1 MNDITKSRLVD
12 ALLEAEGVELE
23 NTKCVSMP
31 SSAFSHRIQR
41 IVENPEKYTKKCR
54 AKKIVIILIAAA
66 LILTGCTAI
75 KPIRTAIADF
85 IITIFD
91 NGSFVD
97 KSTDKN
103 ETTEITELYSPKYIP
118 VGYELYN
125 ESIDTSKTGKI
136 KNYILEYK
144 NADSE
149 IHFIQFTANSSMTIN
164 TENTEPEIIKAGE
177 IECMCYTNM
186 DRRDF
191 IWEQNGYRFTLS
203 TPDNLLEETVIKIIE
218 SVRISEFTN
227 N

>member
-1 MNDITKSRLVD
+1 MNNIIKSNLIN
-12 ALLEAEGVELE
+12 ALLEAEGAELE
-23 NTKCVSMP
+23 NVECIAVP
-31 SSAFSHRIQR
+31 SKAFSHRMQR
-41 IVENPEKYTKKCR
+41 LAEHPEKFAKNRRVKK
-54 AKKIVIILIAAA
+54 AVIILIAAA
-66 LILTGCTAI
+66 IILTGCTAI
-75 KPIRTAIADF
+75 KPIRTTIVNF
-85 IITIFD
+85 IITIFEK
-91 NGSFVD
+91 GSTVD
-97 KSTDKN
+97 KAKN
-103 ETTEITELYSPKYIP
+103 GTTEITELYSPKYIP
-118 VGYELYN
+118 VGYELYD

-186 DRRDF
+186 GRRDF

-218 SVRISEFTN
+218 SVRISKFTN